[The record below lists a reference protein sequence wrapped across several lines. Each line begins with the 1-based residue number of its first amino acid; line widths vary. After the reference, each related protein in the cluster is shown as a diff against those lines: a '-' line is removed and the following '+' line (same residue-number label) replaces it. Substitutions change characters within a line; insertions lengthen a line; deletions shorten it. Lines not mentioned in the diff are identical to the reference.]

1 VTASA
6 LLTDIRAMW
15 DALFSK
21 ILCLTSE
28 NYIYFMGHK
37 QGVSFD
43 CQPWAHSSLPPSHSL
58 TRRLAVNDLS
68 DSNLHIP
75 LTCSSCVY
83 NSYCTVFQYTAGSN
97 PIVSHMFQTT
107 NIKQV
112 IKLYKQTGFSQQQI
126 NTSPRLVFVEFDKP
140 PTLLP
145 PHSCY
150 VCPQPSSSFIPT
162 LLHPVSKG
170 RHSLLINCWNSASSL
185 VHGIEMGMEL

>member
-1 VTASA
+1 M
-6 LLTDIRAMW
+6 D
-15 DALFSK
+15 
-21 ILCLTSE
+21 
-28 NYIYFMGHK
+28 HK
-37 QGVSFD
+37 WVISFD

-58 TRRLAVNDLS
+58 TRSLAVKDLS
-68 DSNLHIP
+68 YSSLHIP
-75 LTCSSCVY
+75 VLIIPACTSLTAPRFSLLQA
-83 NSYCTVFQYTAGSN
+83 NN
-97 PIVSHMFQTT
+97 PIVSHMFRTT

-112 IKLYKQTGFSQQQI
+112 IKLHKQTGFSQQQI

-162 LLHPVSKG
+162 LLHPASKG
-170 RHSLLINCWNSASSL
+170 RHSLLINCWNRASSL